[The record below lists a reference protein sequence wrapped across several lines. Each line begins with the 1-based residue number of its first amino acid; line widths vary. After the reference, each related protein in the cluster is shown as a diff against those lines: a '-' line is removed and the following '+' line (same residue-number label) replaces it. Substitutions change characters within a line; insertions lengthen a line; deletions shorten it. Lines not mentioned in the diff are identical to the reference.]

1 MKSPK
6 SGSVLVYHKNYIS
19 HQRAEG
25 VSFATTKIEIAKDF
39 FLGGWGGIHKRCFLR
54 GRGRRSPLK
63 PIYYI
68 SLFSKL
74 SQQGEGGGS

>member
-39 FLGGWGGIHKRCFLR
+39 FF
-54 GRGRRSPLK
+54 
-63 PIYYI
+63 
-68 SLFSKL
+68 FF
-74 SQQGEGGGS
+74 GGGGHP